1 MKSKHFKIQELVPEH
16 IYKARGEKSWELLDE
31 KLLKTIDTLKEQFPK
46 GSMTINNWL
55 WGGNRNWSGLR
66 TPDSPDYSETSQH
79 TFGRAADMKFSAYDE
94 ADVRKFIINNPEMF
108 PYVKGIEDFKGM
120 TWVHI
125 DVRNTLNDTVSLFN
139 G

>member
-31 KLLKTIDTLKEQFPK
+31 KLLKIIDTLKEQFPK
-46 GSMTINNWL
+46 GSITINNWL

-79 TFGRAADMKFSAYDE
+79 TFGRAADMKFSNYDE
-94 ADVRKFIINNPEMF
+94 ADVRNYIIQHQDRKS
-108 PYVKGIEDFKGM
+108 V
-120 TWVHI
+120 V
-125 DVRNTLNDTVSLFN
+125 
-139 G
+139 